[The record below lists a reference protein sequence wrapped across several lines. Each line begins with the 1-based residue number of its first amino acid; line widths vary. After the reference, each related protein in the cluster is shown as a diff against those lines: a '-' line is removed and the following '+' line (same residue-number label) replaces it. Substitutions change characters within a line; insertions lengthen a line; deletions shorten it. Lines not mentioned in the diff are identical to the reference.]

1 LRSNQTQPIEQENNM
16 PVATKKKKIDVPTLR
31 IGPGRLSWPQ
41 LLEPKSVDGG
51 PEKYSTVL
59 LLPPDYD
66 VSPILRALND
76 LCEEAWGPKRENW
89 PSTARRP
96 EQVVRRAEEKKNVS
110 GYEPGWHFISCNS
123 TEPPGV
129 VQWDKTPVT
138 NPREVYA
145 GRWANVSMRP
155 FIYDNIGVGVSLGL
169 NNVQL
174 LQHGSVFGR
183 TSAEQDF
190 DVEAAAVDQEF

>member
-1 LRSNQTQPIEQENNM
+1 MPAAKKQKIEVPILR
-16 PVATKKKKIDVPTLR
+16 V
-31 IGPGRLSWPQ
+31 GPGRLSWPA

-51 PEKYSTVL
+51 PEKYSCVL
-59 LLPPDYD
+59 LLPPEYD
-66 VSPILRALND
+66 TAPILKVLTD
-76 LCEEAWGPKRENW
+76 LCEDAWGPNRNEW
-89 PSTARRP
+89 PSTARKP
-96 EQVVRRAEEKKNVS
+96 EQVVRRAEEKKNVA
-110 GYEPGWHFISCNS
+110 GYEAGWHFVSCSSND
-123 TEPPGV
+123 PPGV
-129 VQWDKTPVT
+129 VLWDKTPVT

-155 FIYDNIGVGVSLGL
+155 YIYDNIGIGVSLGL

-190 DVEAAAVDQEF
+190 DVEAAAVEQDF